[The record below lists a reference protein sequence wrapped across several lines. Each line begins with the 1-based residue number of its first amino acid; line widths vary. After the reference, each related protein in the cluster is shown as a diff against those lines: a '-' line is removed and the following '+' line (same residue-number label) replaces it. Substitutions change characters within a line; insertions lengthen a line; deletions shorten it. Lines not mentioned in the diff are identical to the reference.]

1 MNKIY
6 LSDFY
11 YFGRILPSHHSP
23 ILSLPLTLAFALP
36 PAHLT
41 LSGSST
47 GSYVMLLT
55 KKSAAALSFHPGWP
69 ADRGER
75 ASARPGAK
83 ARRKGGGWARISACR
98 PCWSTAV
105 AASWKHCAVPCM
117 EACTLEGRGERE
129 PVGLEVWN
137 FYPFYLPTRRIK
149 VSLFVFPQHQQPN
162 DNKIIR

>member
-117 EACTLEGRGERE
+117 EACTLEGRGFRKRAGGIGSLEFLPLLSSNTPHQSFPLRVSTASAAER
-129 PVGLEVWN
+129 
-137 FYPFYLPTRRIK
+137 
-149 VSLFVFPQHQQPN
+149 Q
-162 DNKIIR
+162 

>member
-23 ILSLPLTLAFALP
+23 ILSLPLALAFALP

-75 ASARPGAK
+75 
-83 ARRKGGGWARISACR
+83 RRGRVQKREGRVGGGQEFQPAVLVGR
-98 PCWSTAV
+98 PQWQRRGNTVLSRA
-105 AASWKHCAVPCM
+105 WKRALSRV
-117 EACTLEGRGERE
+117 GDSERE

-149 VSLFVFPQHQQPN
+149 VSLFVFPLHQQP
-162 DNKIIR
+162 DDYKIIR